1 MSKAIPLLIDDQTI
15 YFEVDPT
22 VTVEEPEEGFIGAE
36 DLVQKIDQ
44 ITSTILQVCRSVHEK
59 AYSKLE
65 AAKPKDF
72 EIEFGV
78 TLAGEVGIPLVSKG
92 SAEAQIKITARW

>member
-1 MSKAIPLLIDDQTI
+1 
-15 YFEVDPT
+15 
-22 VTVEEPEEGFIGAE
+22 
-36 DLVQKIDQ
+36 
-44 ITSTILQVCRSVHEK
+44 VHEK

-92 SAEAQIKITARW
+92 SAEAQIKITARWE